1 MSRRRNTAATG
12 VSLFPFLDVLIC
24 TMGSLILL
32 LIVVT
37 KKVQPAIAEKA
48 RQAAIAVK
56 LEQAAT
62 EVSNEVPV
70 TEVIT
75 TTVADSPPDDNSLNE
90 WRTQIETLAS
100 ERDLKQ
106 TQLTALER
114 KLLVAQAA
122 TKQTQE
128 QAASK
133 HERLLTIREKQQQ
146 TAAERMRLVAE
157 ATTVRDELMA
167 AEQRLV
173 DAKEHQKTARS
184 KFAFVPFDGRT
195 GTTRRP
201 ILIECTEKFIRFVPE
216 DIRLTSEELNGFTTG
231 FNPLLNASRELIHF
245 WNVYDRVHADEA
257 ELEETTNKELLNF
270 GSSGKE
276 PYVLLLVRPN
286 GAMSFLI
293 AKNLLAKLKIPHGYE
308 LLDDGMELEF
318 SEPNPD
324 AQKVCQQA
332 IEQTLSEREKVMQLV
347 AGNRALQSDQLQLE
361 PNTQSFVP
369 IESGDSAKPAIGPR
383 SPSGT
388 SLPNKTSA
396 STAGSPR
403 GRDAGT
409 GLSNP
414 HSSGIGATSEGRSES
429 IGTHADGIAVNRPV
443 DDRARNSGR
452 RPESDFVQ
460 TETDQSAAGSASKSS
475 TSSTKSSG
483 QSSNRGRPE
492 GADVGTEPPEE
503 ALPRSSSFRANDDTK
518 PFPLGRPSRL
528 AGTASGTA
536 TSQSR
541 PTSGSNGRES
551 AGATA
556 SNARPGGSSSADQSG
571 PGQRSTG
578 SGDLRQHKRRYAM
591 SRSGIG
597 LEKAIPIRIWSNRI
611 LVGEEFEIPVDANV
625 RTESLVNRVLIGLDQ
640 VQAGW
645 PSAGV
650 GYHWVPTL
658 RYEVVPGGDQVQQ
671 RLSSALFDLG
681 LVSSVTFLDA
691 DPDAPAKPKNTTSPK
706 KLSPSTNGQTTP
718 LREPPRV
725 HGAVS
730 VGTRTQIG
738 GVR

>member
-1 MSRRRNTAATG
+1 MSRRRRTAATG

-48 RQAAIAVK
+48 RQAAIAAK

-62 EVSNEVPV
+62 EVTDEVPV
-70 TEVIT
+70 TEVIKSS
-75 TTVADSPPDDNSLNE
+75 ADDSVPEDNSLNE

-114 KLLVAQAA
+114 KLLAAQAA
-122 TKQTQE
+122 TKRTQE
-128 QAASK
+128 LAASK
-133 HERLLTIREKQQQ
+133 HERLQAIRESQQQ
-146 TAAERMRLVAE
+146 AVAERKRLVAE
-157 ATTVRDELMA
+157 ATVVREELSA
-167 AEQRLV
+167 AEQRLAE
-173 DAKEHQKTARS
+173 AKENQKTARS

-201 ILIECTEKFIRFVPE
+201 ILIECTETFIRFVPE

-231 FNPLLNASRELIHF
+231 FNPLLNASRELVHF
-245 WNVYDRVHADEA
+245 WNVYDRVHAEEA
-257 ELEETTNKELLNF
+257 ETDETTDKDLLSF

-293 AKNLLAKLKIPHGYE
+293 AKNFLAKLKIPHGYE

-332 IEQTLSEREKVMQLV
+332 IEETLSERGKVMQLV
-347 AGNRALQSDQLQLE
+347 AGNRALQSDQLQLD
-361 PNTQSFVP
+361 PNNRAFVP
-369 IESGDSAKPAIGPR
+369 IESGESAKSAVGTR
-383 SPSGT
+383 SPSSNG
-388 SLPNKTSA
+388 LPNKTSA
-396 STAGSPR
+396 STAGLPR
-403 GRDAGT
+403 GREG
-409 GLSNP
+409 GSEPFSPNSNGVGAVGDGRP
-414 HSSGIGATSEGRSES
+414 ESSGTL
-429 IGTHADGIAVNRPV
+429 ADRAAVKRPL
-443 DDRARNSGR
+443 DDRMRSSGV

-460 TETDQSAAGSASKSS
+460 AKTDQTSGGGGSKSS
-475 TSSTKSSG
+475 TKPNG
-483 QSSNRGRPE
+483 PSNRRGRPE
-492 GADVGTEPPEE
+492 GADLGAVPPEE
-503 ALPRSSSFRANDDTK
+503 TLPRSSSSLANDDSK
-518 PFPLGRPSRL
+518 PFPLGQPNR
-528 AGTASGTA
+528 TAKSTGGTA

-541 PTSGSNGRES
+541 PTSSSSGRES
-551 AGATA
+551 SGSTA
-556 SNARPGGSSSADQSG
+556 NNARPSGSPTGEQSG
-571 PGQRSTG
+571 PGQRSSG
-578 SGDLRQHKRRYAM
+578 SGDIRQHKKRYAM
-591 SRSGIG
+591 SRAGIG

-640 VQAGW
+640 VQASW

-671 RLSSALFDLG
+671 RLNSALFDLG

-706 KLSPSTNGQTTP
+706 KSSPSNSGQTMP
-718 LREPPRV
+718 PREPSRARA
-725 HGAVS
+725 AVS
-730 VGTRTQIG
+730 VGTRTPIG
-738 GVR
+738 GDR